1 MKYNIVGAKIM
12 PTTKVIRHAN
22 SKEDAGEINLLKI
35 PLTPITLPFTNIKIK
50 AANPISVPPP
60 KKTFRE

>member
-1 MKYNIVGAKIM
+1 MFPVIKYNIVGAKIM

-35 PLTPITLPFTNIKIK
+35 PLKGKTSSLNASV
-50 AANPISVPPP
+50 AAAISLY
-60 KKTFRE
+60 ELSNL